1 MGQRK
6 NSRHA
11 IFDLQL
17 EDDRPGKHYSL
28 EPQFRRQWVE
38 KAMYLHCRQISL
50 VKLVLLLPASR
61 LLTSKPLQV
70 LSE

>member
-28 EPQFRRQWVE
+28 EPQFRRQWGEGDVS
-38 KAMYLHCRQISL
+38 SL
-50 VKLVLLLPASR
+50 SADFIGEAGASSASFSFANIEAIASS
-61 LLTSKPLQV
+61 L
-70 LSE
+70 